1 MAVAIGEEQGLRGI
15 FIYFSFACL
24 PFFLASNF
32 FWSWPCA
39 MTRAVLRPFYSLSS
53 LLWLSWG
60 RRFPGNCSEY
70 DVHRRI
76 QGLPALPPF
85 PLLGIIYFFI
95 GVFRGIENILL
106 DSTRLSDFNYPF
118 FSFSS
123 PFFPSSLINFI
134 IQIPSF
140 PDDVSSSPFGQCKCA
155 LCTNVSCIIPLLET
169 AGRDNALP
177 GRLIIGAI
185 ALHRRFLE
193 EFDYRE
199 VDWNQFEL
207 SRTIVKRH

>member
-1 MAVAIGEEQGLRGI
+1 MDIAMKLTTEWFVGYFWYGSSDWWGARTQRYFYI
-15 FIYFSFACL
+15 FQFRLLAL
-24 PFFLASNF
+24 FLASIF

-76 QGLPALPPF
+76 QGLLALPPF

-95 GVFRGIENILL
+95 GVFRGIENILF
-106 DSTRLSDFNYPF
+106 DSTRLSDFNYPFF

-134 IQIPSF
+134 I
-140 PDDVSSSPFGQCKCA
+140 
-155 LCTNVSCIIPLLET
+155 
-169 AGRDNALP
+169 
-177 GRLIIGAI
+177 
-185 ALHRRFLE
+185 
-193 EFDYRE
+193 
-199 VDWNQFEL
+199 
-207 SRTIVKRH
+207 

>member
-24 PFFLASNF
+24 PFFLASIF

-39 MTRAVLRPFYSLSS
+39 MTRAVLRPLYSLSS

-118 FSFSS
+118 FFHFPRHSFLPLSS
-123 PFFPSSLINFI
+123 ISLFRSLHFRTMSRPHHSVSANAHCVRTSPVLFPFLRPLGGTTRCPEGSLL
-134 IQIPSF
+134 
-140 PDDVSSSPFGQCKCA
+140 A
-155 LCTNVSCIIPLLET
+155 L
-169 AGRDNALP
+169 
-177 GRLIIGAI
+177 
-185 ALHRRFLE
+185 
-193 EFDYRE
+193 
-199 VDWNQFEL
+199 
-207 SRTIVKRH
+207 